1 MSNPKIAVGFAVAL
15 VVGGGAGLGL
25 NLAAGGLVL
34 PAAPNAGQA
43 MADPPLT
50 VTSVTGQVEAL
61 GREATWR
68 SVRSGDLLQRPIALR
83 TRGFGSEVQLSF
95 RGTEVRAGHDA
106 ELVLGASGVETWLQL
121 DAGRVLV
128 VRKARPLTIAIPARG
143 LEIAGTSYAVRVV
156 DKKVTLAVL
165 DGEAGVK
172 RGADTPVTFG
182 RAREVVITEK
192 QMSPLVIEPKLE
204 LAITGVTRIGKKAT
218 IAGKTSALA
227 ELFLDRG
234 SGFEQLPLN
243 AAGTFTFEIE
253 ANEVPAGALVAVD
266 ALGRRAEPNRPSSSL
281 EELLSTMGAADP
293 SARADGPA
301 TPPAAAATPPA
312 KEEGEAAPPPPASP
326 PEEEATPPP
335 PTKAEVKT
343 PAKAEVKTP
352 AKPEVK
358 TPAKAEVKTPAKTEV
373 KTSAKSPPP
382 GPSLPSE
389 PPAAKVPGPKTPP
402 ADEVTDDDEDPEPPA
417 RPAEP
422 PPAPPKPA
430 PKEAAEDESA
440 IDEDQL

>member
-1 MSNPKIAVGFAVAL
+1 MGDNAIPGVRGLAIAGCTFGVWAVGTTAPLCVVAAE
-15 VVGGGAGLGL
+15 AGL
-25 NLAAGGLVL
+25 
-34 PAAPNAGQA
+34 
-43 MADPPLT
+43 T
-50 VTSVTGQVEAL
+50 
-61 GREATWR
+61 
-68 SVRSGDLLQRPIALR
+68 
-83 TRGFGSEVQLSF
+83 
-95 RGTEVRAGHDA
+95 
-106 ELVLGASGVETWLQL
+106 
-121 DAGRVLV
+121 
-128 VRKARPLTIAIPARG
+128 
-143 LEIAGTSYAVRVV
+143 
-156 DKKVTLAVL
+156 
-165 DGEAGVK
+165 
-172 RGADTPVTFG
+172 RGADAPVTFG
-182 RAREVVITEK
+182 RASEVVITE
-192 QMSPLVIEPKLE
+192 QQRRLLVIEPKLE

-301 TPPAAAATPPA
+301 TPRPSPAAAAPPPA

-358 TPAKAEVKTPAKTEV
+358 TPAKPEVKTPAKTEV